1 MDQASFRVQT
11 LGGFAVWRWGQEIP
25 VRAWEQRRIGVLFK
39 WLLASP
45 GHRLA
50 REQAME
56 LLWPEAPPANHDAN
70 LRVLVHRLRKAL
82 ADSPETEGAILRL
95 DGEWLVLV
103 PSMAPEQWLDADAFL
118 RAARSAQAGSDLT
131 AYRAALGLYTGDFL
145 PGDPYPGH
153 QP

>member
-1 MDQASFRVQT
+1 MPAEPPSGAHVSYRQQYRRCGKAGCGRCSGAGLGHGPYWYAQWRAEGRNHTRYLGKAAPTETGAVTQPIPENPTPTMSMNQASFRVQT

-56 LLWPEAPPANHDAN
+56 LL
-70 LRVLVHRLRKAL
+70 
-82 ADSPETEGAILRL
+82 
-95 DGEWLVLV
+95 
-103 PSMAPEQWLDADAFL
+103 
-118 RAARSAQAGSDLT
+118 
-131 AYRAALGLYTGDFL
+131 
-145 PGDPYPGH
+145 
-153 QP
+153 